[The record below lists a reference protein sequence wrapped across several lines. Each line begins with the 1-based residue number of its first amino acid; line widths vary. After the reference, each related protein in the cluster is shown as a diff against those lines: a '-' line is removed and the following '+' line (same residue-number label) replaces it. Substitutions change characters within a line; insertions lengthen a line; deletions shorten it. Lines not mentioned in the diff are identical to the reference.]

1 MSWDDEGTFSSLGA
15 FPLCLCSFN
24 APSKSEAGRN
34 LWRILLFLKFG
45 IAIWSLS
52 VPTLIRPETSF
63 REIGFVAYS
72 TVISKCIGCPAR
84 RIPIFHT
91 WVAPFS
97 SFRARREHRLVS
109 VRSSIDDRHSGN
121 DPSWYVNACDLHCI
135 QVLTRNYTFP
145 IGLAGPD
152 WVCWQL
158 KSWLRRERFD
168 TKQFRL
174 RRYSQTAR
182 P

>member
-1 MSWDDEGTFSSLGA
+1 MKFRFSPPLDRSPWAPYVPPNGQVANLAGVGGGSTRLVRLNTSLSSIWY
-15 FPLCLCSFN
+15 SF
-24 APSKSEAGRN
+24 
-34 LWRILLFLKFG
+34 
-45 IAIWSLS
+45 SLS
-52 VPTLIRPETSF
+52 VPPLIRPETSF

-152 WVCWQL
+152 
-158 KSWLRRERFD
+158 
-168 TKQFRL
+168 
-174 RRYSQTAR
+174 
-182 P
+182 